1 MAEGRES
8 KGRAEGGDKR
18 QMRALSHTYVH
29 NIRGDEEAAY
39 VNSSR
44 HQNNFHQTAASP
56 DKTGNFSTEVTLLLA
71 SHVFFLH
78 YRCRRR
84 WPDQQTRRACVGRE
98 RREGRNGDFC
108 DEIGVPGEHCLGQE
122 TAAITGERG
131 GQEETANAAS
141 KPNIR
146 A

>member
-1 MAEGRES
+1 MCWNLPN
-8 KGRAEGGDKR
+8 GGNASSCVPCLLS
-18 QMRALSHTYVH
+18 ALSV
-29 NIRGDEEAAY
+29 
-39 VNSSR
+39 S
-44 HQNNFHQTAASP
+44 
-56 DKTGNFSTEVTLLLA
+56 
-71 SHVFFLH
+71 
-78 YRCRRR
+78 RRR
-84 WPDQQTRRACVGRE
+84 VGGQTRRGGRVSGGRE

-141 KPNIR
+141 KPNFR